1 MKKRIVCLVL
11 AALMAVTLLCACGNK
26 NKVISQAEAEKI
38 ALEHFD
44 LSASE
49 VDGIHTHISS
59 GEIVGYSI
67 HITVGDTEYSILV
80 EATTGDVYASD
91 H

>member
-26 NKVISQAEAEKI
+26 TKVLTQEEAEKI
-38 ALEHFD
+38 ALEHFN

-49 VDGIHTHISS
+49 VDNIHTHISG
-59 GEIVGYSI
+59 GEIVGFSI
-67 HITVGDTEYSILV
+67 HITVDDTEYSILV
-80 EATTGDVYASD
+80 DAATGECHESD